1 MKIVR
6 AKSNKNKLEV
16 FDNRPFAIEIEL
28 QQEGFK
34 VEFLDLR
41 TGQIITCYYADRKS
55 FDNQWKLCYN
65 INDEEDIS
73 YEVKLLSGVI
83 AWKKFQELF
92 CQL

>member
-1 MKIVR
+1 MERKENSFLNFMKIVR

-55 FDNQWKLCYN
+55 FDDQWKLCYN
-65 INDEEDIS
+65 INDEEDTS
-73 YEVKLLSGVI
+73 YEI
-83 AWKKFQELF
+83 INYYWE
-92 CQL
+92 

>member
-6 AKSNKNKLEV
+6 AKSNKNQLEV

-73 YEVKLLSGVI
+73 YEVI
-83 AWKKFQELF
+83 NYYQE
-92 CQL
+92 

>member
-6 AKSNKNKLEV
+6 AKSNKNKLEA

-73 YEVKLLSGVI
+73 YEVI
-83 AWKKFQELF
+83 NYYQE
-92 CQL
+92 

>member
-28 QQEGFK
+28 QQRGFK

-41 TGQIITCYYADRKS
+41 TGQISICYYADRDS
-55 FDNQWKLCYN
+55 FDSQWELYYN
-65 INDEEDIS
+65 INDEEDIF
-73 YEVKLLSGVI
+73 YKAI
-83 AWKKFQELF
+83 NYYQE
-92 CQL
+92 

>member
-6 AKSNKNKLEV
+6 AKSNKNQLEV

-28 QQEGFK
+28 QQRGFK

-41 TGQIITCYYADRKS
+41 TGQISICYYVDRNL

-73 YEVKLLSGVI
+73 YEVI
-83 AWKKFQELF
+83 NYYQE
-92 CQL
+92 

>member
-28 QQEGFK
+28 QQTGFK

-41 TGQIITCYYADRKS
+41 TGQINVCYYADREL
-55 FDNQWKLCYN
+55 FDDQWELYYN
-65 INDEEDIS
+65 INDEEDTF
-73 YEVKLLSGVI
+73 YEVI
-83 AWKKFQELF
+83 NYYQE
-92 CQL
+92 

>member
-6 AKSNKNKLEV
+6 AKNNKNKLEV

-73 YEVKLLSGVI
+73 YEVI
-83 AWKKFQELF
+83 NYYQE
-92 CQL
+92 

>member
-55 FDNQWKLCYN
+55 FDNQWKLCYS

-73 YEVKLLSGVI
+73 YEVI
-83 AWKKFQELF
+83 NYYQE
-92 CQL
+92 

>member
-55 FDNQWKLCYN
+55 FDDQWKLCCN
-65 INDEEDIS
+65 INDEEDKS
-73 YEVKLLSGVI
+73 YEI
-83 AWKKFQELF
+83 INYYWE
-92 CQL
+92 

>member
-28 QQEGFK
+28 QQRGFK

-41 TGQIITCYYADRKS
+41 TGQISICYYADRKI
-55 FDNQWKLCYN
+55 FDTQWKLCYD

-73 YEVKLLSGVI
+73 YEVI
-83 AWKKFQELF
+83 NYYQE
-92 CQL
+92 